1 MEHHHVGRVDGQRG
15 EERHEQE
22 RLHLEAL
29 GNTQPALPCLACACH
44 PACDHGRRRN
54 AVRGTVYSMRNRAAS
69 SECAA
74 RRHAGP
80 DEGRPARVS
89 VRTAGEHGGK
99 SGRGGRRGSG
109 VTVLMHPRFPRGRRG
124 GRQAVRQCSGPRR
137 TGSRRQAARRPAH
150 AVTLLPPTSP
160 TCAFPLPPPFPRC
173 ARGRRSRFRGRRPS
187 RNTPSLRFCRRDG
200 RSTMPEGRTARDES
214 GTAPDAGS
222 ARRGKRTLCKER
234 ETHEQEHRSIA
245 PRVSGAGGHGGRRRR
260 RRTRRLRAGR
270 QGGRQRHGTG
280 GHGLGRFQR
289 VRVARAASGDHRLRA
304 GDRLRRRGV
313 RARLRRH
320 HRLPRAGRGRQEG
333 LSGGKAAGGHVQRRG
348 QRVRVAELHH
358 PQGARRAPDRPGG
371 VLPELDDHHGQLPE
385 PGTGH
390 EVRAEF
396 RRDHR
401 LVPLGGSPTTT
412 SPP

>member
-289 VRVARAASGDHRLRA
+289 VRVAHAASGDHRLRA

-313 RARLRRH
+313 RPRLRRH

-333 LSGGKAAGGHVQRRG
+333 LSWWRSSRRTPSTPW
-348 QRVRVAELHH
+348 ATSS
-358 PQGARRAPDRPGG
+358 RR
-371 VLPELDDHHGQLPE
+371 
-385 PGTGH
+385 
-390 EVRAEF
+390 
-396 RRDHR
+396 
-401 LVPLGGSPTTT
+401 
-412 SPP
+412 